1 MVANFEGGGRVGTMN
16 EKPKTLLE
24 QAEIEQSRAEEV
36 MRAAEGASERDSY
49 WENKNEAILEVL
61 HSEAEKAYARE
72 VDRDHSE
79 AIQEDVKR
87 RGRFRRS
94 DEKIG
99 KLVRSMHIDRQIDGR
114 SEDPNK
120 RGALEIK
127 GFQYGRYYC
136 ISPEMTVIQVSDE
149 SMEQCDVCFGRIKDL
164 VDTGVF
170 SDAHPERALVQSGD
184 KVYVTLEPLA
194 KDETIEA
201 LVERVLK
208 WNVEANHLR
217 FGL

>member
-1 MVANFEGGGRVGTMN
+1 MN

-24 QAEIEQSRAEEV
+24 QAEIEKSRAEEV
-36 MRAAEGASERDSY
+36 MRAAKGASERESY
-49 WENKNEAILEVL
+49 WENKDEAILEVL

-72 VDRDHSE
+72 VDSDHSE

-87 RGRFRRS
+87 RGRFRKS
-94 DEKIG
+94 DEKINKLIISMYRDTRIGG
-99 KLVRSMHIDRQIDGR
+99 K
-114 SEDPNK
+114 SEDSNK
-120 RGALEIK
+120 RGALEIE

-149 SMEQCDVCFGRIKDL
+149 PMEQCDVCFGRIKDL
-164 VDTGVF
+164 VDSGVF
-170 SDAHPERALVQSGD
+170 SEAHPERALVQSGE

-217 FGL
+217 YGL